1 MKRAGKK
8 VGKRRGIHGLQSP
21 RGDRIGKIKITG
33 GEINLENKIILL
45 LRQTESLECV
55 QRNI

>member
-33 GEINLENKIILL
+33 GEINLENKML
-45 LRQTESLECV
+45 TERSQS
-55 QRNI
+55 QRPHTA